1 MINALG
7 ARLSSAAK
15 FVRQG
20 AYFADIGTD
29 HAYLPIFLLES
40 GIIKRA
46 VCSDINEGPLM
57 RAMENAKETN
67 QFANID
73 FVRCDGAKELSHFGL
88 TDVAICGM
96 GAELIC
102 DIIESAPFLK
112 SEGIRLILQPMS
124 KQPCLRRYLAES
136 GFAVVEEEYTYESG
150 KFYLCIAAEY
160 TAKSYELDDL
170 EAEIGQHKGKELMS
184 SEMKGYIESK
194 IKSYESAIKGKSVAS
209 IDCGKEVELVKKLK
223 SVIE

>member
-46 VCSDINEGPLM
+46 VCSDINEGPLI
-57 RAMENAKETN
+57 RAMENVKESN
-67 QFANID
+67 LKGHID
-73 FVRCDGAKELSHFGL
+73 FVKCDGASKLSHLGI

-96 GAELIC
+96 GGELIC
-102 DIIESAPFLK
+102 KIIENAPFFK
-112 SEGIRLILQPMS
+112 NSGIRLILQPMS
-124 KQPCLRRYLAES
+124 KQSYLRRYLAAN
-136 GFAVVEEEYTYESG
+136 GFSVVGEEYSCESG

-160 TAKSYELDDL
+160 TASVYELSDL
-170 EAEIGQHKGKELMS
+170 EAEIGHVKAADEMS
-184 SEMKGYIESK
+184 DEMIGYIKSK
-194 IKSYESAIKGKSVAS
+194 IKSYDIAVKGKRLAAIECDMDAVLL
-209 IDCGKEVELVKKLK
+209 EKLK
-223 SVIE
+223 SVIK